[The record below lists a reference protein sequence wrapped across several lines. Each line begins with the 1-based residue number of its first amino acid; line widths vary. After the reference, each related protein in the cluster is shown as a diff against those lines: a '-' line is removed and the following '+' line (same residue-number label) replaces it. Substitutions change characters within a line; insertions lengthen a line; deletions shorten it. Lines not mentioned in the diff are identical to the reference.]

1 MAYKYLLI
9 ERGER
14 LVKLVLNRPRVQ
26 NVLHAPLLR
35 ELKAALKELGH
46 DEARAVVLLAG
57 RGKAFSVGV
66 AKDDHRAQEMLAEV
80 MAGVEALE
88 KPVIAVVHGLA
99 LGAGLELALACDF
112 IIAAEQA
119 FFADDSASSGR
130 LPAGGLSQK
139 LPRLIGSFKAKE
151 VLLAGQPLSALE
163 AHSLG
168 LVNEVVAEEGLEAA
182 SLDLA
187 QRLLS
192 LDQKVLGRLKLLINQ
207 GLKLDMERALLLER
221 IESLH
226 SRHQLEG
233 PALYHHH

>member
-1 MAYKYLLI
+1 M
-9 ERGER
+9 
-14 LVKLVLNRPRVQ
+14 
-26 NVLHAPLLR
+26 
-35 ELKAALKELGH
+35 
-46 DEARAVVLLAG
+46 
-57 RGKAFSVGV
+57 GV
-66 AKDDHRAQEMLAEV
+66 AKDDHQSQEMLAEV
-80 MAGVEALE
+80 IAGVEALE
-88 KPVIAVVHGLA
+88 KPVIAIVHGLA

-112 IIAAEQA
+112 IIAADQA
-119 FFADDSASSGR
+119 FLADDSASSGR

-151 VLLAGQPLSALE
+151 VLLAAQPLSALE
-163 AHSLG
+163 ARRLG

-192 LDQKVLGRLKLLINQ
+192 LDQKVVGRLKLLINQ
-207 GLKLDMERALLLER
+207 GLKLDLERALLLER